1 MNALVVYA
9 TRTGNT
15 RRVAEAVA
23 EALRARGMGVT
34 LQDVAGA
41 PGLVPEGTDL
51 LVVGGPTE
59 GHGMTPPMASYLQR
73 LDRAGLR
80 GVTAAA
86 FDTRLWWPRIL
97 SGSAAASIARTLRD
111 RGARVVGDEMSFI
124 VSMKPELVAGEIE
137 RAASW
142 ARELAEGVDRRVQVS
157 ATP

>member
-1 MNALVVYA
+1 MNALVIYA

-15 RRVAEAVA
+15 RRVAEAMA
-23 EALRARGMGVT
+23 EALRARGLVVT
-34 LQDVAGA
+34 LHDVAEA
-41 PGLVPEGTDL
+41 PGLLPQDTDL
-51 LVVGGPTE
+51 LLIGGPTE

-73 LDRAGLR
+73 LDRTGLR
-80 GVTAAA
+80 NVMAAA

-111 RGARVVGDEMSFI
+111 KGARVVDDEMSFI

-137 RAASW
+137 RAADW
-142 ARELAEGVDRRVQVS
+142 ARGLAEGVDRRLQVS